1 MNLKYLRSFRIY
13 KIYKNFS
20 CILLKITIW
29 SVERVFAQILFIYL
43 FIEYEGGS
51 MSEFKKSKFGIAS
64 KTSMYTGV
72 VVFCLLSV
80 ACFLLVKFE
89 TRIIAFV
96 LEEHVADI
104 HESIKKQGIEQ
115 KRELKKNV
123 EVVSNILGGV
133 AASFINDVDELGC
146 KKTLKVFVDFPAITA
161 IKIMDEEGEPFAA
174 AWKNQ
179 DRQNQ
184 DISVGS
190 VIPDSVDATLTIQV
204 DAVSDEKKVGEITVY
219 YTDKFLIDKL
229 DNDRKQSIAKVTS
242 FTETVNERIDTAIFN
257 QIMAVLFIIV
267 VLIVTTI
274 FCLKVVVIKPINLV
288 VNNLKDIAEG
298 EGDLTVRLNIKSGNE
313 IGELGKWFDLFMEN
327 LQILI
332 KSLISN
338 ADNVKTSSGDLATLS
353 ENMRNRSDDVSS
365 NSTSVT
371 SAVEVMSSSLNTIAA
386 AMEETSINVSTVV
399 KSTEEINVALTDIAE
414 NGGKAEKITGDAV
427 SQVSNASQKVE
438 KLGSAARAINTVIDT
453 INDISD
459 QINLLALNAT
469 IEAARAGESGK
480 GFAVVASEIKEL
492 ANQTAVATQDIKQ
505 NVGEIQASTDETVDE
520 ISKINKIIEDVN
532 EIVGSIV
539 DDVQAQ
545 SNNTQGIADNIAQA
559 SQGIQEVNEN
569 VAQNSTVSSD
579 IAQDMVGV
587 STAAGEMSES
597 SSQVNNQVGEL
608 STLASQLR
616 DLVGQFKV

>member
-1 MNLKYLRSFRIY
+1 
-13 KIYKNFS
+13 
-20 CILLKITIW
+20 
-29 SVERVFAQILFIYL
+29 
-43 FIEYEGGS
+43 

-257 QIMAVLFIIV
+257 QI
-267 VLIVTTI
+267 
-274 FCLKVVVIKPINLV
+274 
-288 VNNLKDIAEG
+288 
-298 EGDLTVRLNIKSGNE
+298 LTVRLNIKSGNE